1 MNLFKRLL
9 DGDLETWL
17 GTCIATIAFSA
28 VLMASVAMFKDH
40 EPNCYYPFTASLNI
54 AKPYQIKGN
63 VNWAEDHKAFKFNTS
78 EEMSEQLK
86 TLKQC
91 ATK

>member
-1 MNLFKRLL
+1 MNLLNRLL
-9 DGDLETWL
+9 NGDMETWI
-17 GTCIATIAFSA
+17 GTCLITALLSAT
-28 VLMASVAMFKDH
+28 LMGSIAMFQSH
-40 EPNCYYPFTASLNI
+40 EPNCYYPFTANLNQ

-78 EEMSEQLK
+78 EEMSAKLQ

-91 ATK
+91 AK